1 MYFFLANFCLL
12 EFTLHHINVTLWQQV
27 KFFFGV
33 FNNPFQLKNN
43 TLFLVAVS
51 PYGCHFDT
59 VLCCIE
65 RDRSSKLTYLSS
77 GELDLDRYSQTI
89 TTNYVKSATRPFC
102 SAILHSNIENS
113 NISQICTFSQKE
125 TNRGYQYKSA
135 SMTIN

>member
-43 TLFLVAVS
+43 TLFFGSCLSIWLSFWYCFMLYWV
-51 PYGCHFDT
+51 
-59 VLCCIE
+59 
-65 RDRSSKLTYLSS
+65 SSKLTYLSS